1 MAKTLLMLAT
11 FGLEIIEV
19 GGTLALH
26 AQAGDDVHAAVLL
39 SRAESRPQVKAGAE
53 ILGVK
58 TTQFLGFN
66 YGEVMPDVP
75 SKLKLVRLL
84 REIRPNLLITQD
96 PEHSYHDLDPDRR
109 LAMLL
114 YLESIALAGRDW
126 RVEECGGFAPHHVGE
141 IYYMSPETPNCV
153 VEIGAT
159 FALKQKA
166 LNELGFQ
173 LAFTAQSLKGRLNDG
188 VLRNI
193 LPNYDALKEN
203 NLELGRA
210 LHHEMDKALAMNHGI
225 LSHSG
230 AAMAEAFRHQN
241 PFRLDRLL

>member
-1 MAKTLLMLAT
+1 MSNTLLMLAT
-11 FGLEIIEV
+11 FGLEIVEV

-26 AQAGDDVHAAVLL
+26 AQAGETVHAAVLL
-39 SRAESRPQVKAGAE
+39 ARPESRPQVTEAAKV
-53 ILGVK
+53 LGVQSI
-58 TTQFLGFN
+58 QFLDFN

-75 SKLKLVRLL
+75 SKIKLVRLF
-84 REIRPNLLITQD
+84 RELRPNLLITQD

-126 RVEECGGFAPHHVGE
+126 RVAECGGSAPHT
-141 IYYMSPETPNCV
+141 IDNLYYMSPEQPNCV

-159 FALKQKA
+159 FAVKQKA
-166 LNELGFQ
+166 LDCLGSQ
-173 LAFTAQSLKGRLNDG
+173 LSFTAQVMKERMSDDL
-188 VLRNI
+188 LRNI
-193 LPNYDALKEN
+193 LPNYEELQAD

-210 LHHEMDKALAMNHGI
+210 LHHVMDKALAMNQGI

-230 AAMAEAFRHQN
+230 ATLAEPFRHQG
-241 PFRLDRLL
+241 PFRLEKLL